1 MALSDL
7 SQSAQ
12 QQIQTTASNSYHPL
26 SYDTSGI
33 YGSGGGDSFIAA
45 GADPI
50 GEILRSRFAQNNTM
64 HDNAIKTATQGYAQS
79 NGDKN
84 LFLKSG
90 GHVDPNDP
98 WGFYRESAGNNL
110 AQFAGGTDPSNIFKD
125 KLTQMSTGQFS
136 PDDPSYQWRFNQG
149 QQTVERSLGARGLLN
164 SGNAAIELQQYGQG
178 AASQEYGAQFGR
190 MLQGLS
196 GVESQYNT
204 QFSRLASMAGITLDP
219 STSGKINAGIQQAQI
234 GANASV
240 QSASI
245 GQSTG
250 LANNRLAQV
259 ENQQQQNLYAQ
270 YNQGLGDTLT
280 GRNWQNGGQ

>member
-1 MALSDL
+1 MINNGTQTLA
-7 SQSAQ
+7 QAQ
-12 QQIQTTASNSYHPL
+12 QASQATADSSFQTAARYMDQYRSNAGS
-26 SYDTSGI
+26 TSI
-33 YGSGGGDSFIAA
+33 
-45 GADPI
+45 
-50 GEILRSRFAQNNTM
+50 M
-64 HDNAIKTATQGYAQS
+64 HDSGAPVFDAQAGQQSQRDNQANTQFQQQAQ
-79 NGDKN
+79 
-84 LFLKSG
+84 L
-90 GHVDPNDP
+90 DP
-98 WGFYRESAGNNL
+98 WSYYRAGSADNL
-110 AQFAGGTDPSNIFKD
+110 ASFAGGNDPSNIFRD

-136 PDDPSYQWRFNQG
+136 PDDPSYQWRLQQG

-196 GVESQYNT
+196 GVESQYNS
-204 QFSRLASMAGITLDP
+204 QFSRLAQMAGITLDP
-219 STSGKINAGIQQAQI
+219 SSSAKINAGITTAQI

-240 QSASI
+240 QSAAI

-270 YNQGLGDTLT
+270 YNQGLGDTLA